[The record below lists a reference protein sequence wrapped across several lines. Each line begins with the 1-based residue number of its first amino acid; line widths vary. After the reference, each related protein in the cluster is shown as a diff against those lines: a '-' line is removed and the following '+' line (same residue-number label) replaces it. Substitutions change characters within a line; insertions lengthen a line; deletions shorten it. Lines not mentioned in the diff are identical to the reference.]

1 MNGYIKINELM
12 FIIGILLW
20 AAIASMVMSL
30 MKDGYY
36 AIIRFKN
43 RRIRK
48 HIDILYCMG
57 LIESAKILQD
67 PLLNHFNHW
76 RSKL

>member
-1 MNGYIKINELM
+1 MNGHIKMNELM
-12 FIIGILLW
+12 LILSILLY
-20 AAIASMVMSL
+20 AAIASMVISL

-43 RRIRK
+43 RRINK
-48 HIDILYCMG
+48 HVDLLYRTGMR
-57 LIESAKILQD
+57 ESAKILED
-67 PLLNHFNHW
+67 PLLNRFNHW

>member
-1 MNGYIKINELM
+1 MNELILM
-12 FIIGILLW
+12 LVILLYV
-20 AAIASMVMSL
+20 AIAFTAISL

-43 RRIRK
+43 RRIKK
-48 HIDILYCMG
+48 HIDILYRTGMR
-57 LIESAKILQD
+57 ESAKILQD

-76 RSKL
+76 RSKV

>member
-1 MNGYIKINELM
+1 MNELM
-12 FIIGILLW
+12 LIFGIFLW

-43 RRIRK
+43 RRINKRVN
-48 HIDILYCMG
+48 LFYRVGMR
-57 LIESAKILQD
+57 ESAKILED
-67 PLLNHFNHW
+67 PLLNRFNHW

>member
-1 MNGYIKINELM
+1 MKELM
-12 FIIGILLW
+12 FIFSILLW
-20 AAIASMVMSL
+20 ATIAGTAISL

-48 HIDILYCMG
+48 HIDVLYCMG
-57 LIESAKILQD
+57 LVESAKILQD
-67 PLLNHFNHW
+67 PLLNHLNQW